1 MLRRLRRRRHANP
14 AYCTRVCTYDVSL
27 KSLGHISS
35 VAPHQRTRGPPMTA
49 PIEPSTLVGRTVVD
63 PDGDL
68 YDETTGSRDQ

>member
-1 MLRRLRRRRHANP
+1 
-14 AYCTRVCTYDVSL
+14 
-27 KSLGHISS
+27 
-35 VAPHQRTRGPPMTA
+35 MTA